1 MQDVRL
7 KLRKQSYRTKEAYKS
22 LRTNIEFCGSDIK
35 VISITSCTPNE
46 GKSSVAMGLAEA
58 FGEAG
63 KRTLLID
70 ADLRKSVLVSRY
82 RTGAVRLGLLH
93 YLVGQN
99 NIDDI
104 MCKTDSSNLFI
115 AFSGPVPP
123 NPSELM
129 GGERFSSFIS
139 SARKTFDVIIVDTPP
154 LGSVIDAAVV
164 ATKCDGTV
172 LVVENNAISYRFAQ
186 NVKDQLDRSG
196 CRILGAVLN
205 KVDMTA
211 KGQYGHYGRYYG
223 KYYGKYYGNYGS
235 ALQSENHKPEKVDDK
250 KDEPPKE
257 KPGKHKHE
265 KTKKEIAPKT
275 IDDEIEVIDMD
286 NGNEE

>member
-1 MQDVRL
+1 MQNISL
-7 KLRKQSYRTKEAYKS
+7 KMQKTSYRTQEAYKS
-22 LRTNIEFCGSDIK
+22 LRTNVEFCGEDVK

-82 RTGAVRLGLLH
+82 KSGSVRYGLVH
-93 YLVGQN
+93 YLVGQHTMEE
-99 NIDDI
+99 II
-104 MCKTDSSNLFI
+104 CETDSNNLYI

-129 GGERFSSFIS
+129 GGERFAGFMNK
-139 SARKTFDVIIVDTPP
+139 ARELYDIIIVDTPP

-164 ATKCDGTV
+164 ATKCDGTI
-172 LVVENNAISYRFAQ
+172 LVIENNAISYRFAQ
-186 NVKDQLDRSG
+186 NVKDQLERSG

-205 KVDMTA
+205 KVDMDA
-211 KGQYGHYGRYYG
+211 GNSYGHYGKYYGRYYG
-223 KYYGKYYGNYGS
+223 KYYGKYYGNYGN
-235 ALQSENHKPEKVDDK
+235 ENARKQ
-250 KDEPPKE
+250 
-257 KPGKHKHE
+257 
-265 KTKKEIAPKT
+265 
-275 IDDEIEVIDMD
+275 
-286 NGNEE
+286 